1 MNTTE
6 LTSVEINRLVANA
19 AGWFVDDEGDLCY
32 LYTQEQRDAA
42 TTAEER
48 LVNLVDGGAMDI
60 ASIDVRAIKS
70 ALGVNRVPADFER
83 TIGRKL
89 DSIQEQAEELAETT
103 STEISGVAL
112 EFTTDSSEVDGMNGQ
127 EWAGL
132 VNEALAAAYPAVT
145 FCDPNDLNLLTA
157 GSGRPDVSDQ
167 INYDRFTEC
176 GAGELQELAAKS
188 VVEVALSSTCRYC
201 GTTVTWSGEANMPTD
216 GNGMICCD
224 GCYNEATGYGEFAE
238 EGR

>member
-83 TIGRKL
+83 TVGRKL
-89 DSIQEQAEELAETT
+89 DSIQEQAE
-103 STEISGVAL
+103 
-112 EFTTDSSEVDGMNGQ
+112 
-127 EWAGL
+127 
-132 VNEALAAAYPAVT
+132 
-145 FCDPNDLNLLTA
+145 
-157 GSGRPDVSDQ
+157 
-167 INYDRFTEC
+167 
-176 GAGELQELAAKS
+176 ELAAKS